1 MCVWLDE
8 ELADPTVYYKIS
20 KLTQKKLQS
29 KKINMHELKTQ
40 PDSNIFFLANP
51 TLFILTLYIFPP
63 AISRIGFANFP
74 YKMT

>member
-8 ELADPTVYYKIS
+8 ELADPTVYYEIS

-40 PDSNIFFLANP
+40 PDSNIFFFWLIQHY
-51 TLFILTLYIFPP
+51 LF
-63 AISRIGFANFP
+63 
-74 YKMT
+74 